1 MNKET
6 DEKMRVGLIVNP
18 VAGIGGRV
26 GLKGSD
32 GAEIQRKARALG
44 ARPEAPGRAVAALE
58 KLKPAAARISLITCR
73 GSMGED
79 ACRAAGLTPEQV
91 LPCGGGPTTS
101 SEDTVRAAR
110 YMSEAG
116 VDLLLFAGGDGT
128 ARDIY
133 QGAGGGATVLG
144 IPAGVKI
151 HSGVFALNP
160 VSAGSAALRY
170 LDRGAVR
177 SREAEVMDLDE
188 AAYRR
193 GEIRPRLYG
202 YLRVPCDETRIQHV
216 KARSTPEEGEL
227 TSIAAQLIDDMEA
240 GVYYAVGAGT
250 TTRRIMECLGLPDT
264 LIGVD
269 VIRDKKLVASDV
281 TERQLWEIAAD
292 PDKELRVILT
302 VIGGQGHVFGR
313 GNQQISPRII
323 RRLGMERIL
332 LVATKRKLLTLP
344 GHRLIVDT
352 GEPSLDRELAGYCRV
367 AVGAREQMICRLT
380 AGDE

>member
-1 MNKET
+1 MSNET
-6 DEKMRVGLIVNP
+6 SRKMRVGLIVNP

-32 GAEIQRKARALG
+32 GAEIQKKALELG
-44 ARPEAPGRAVAALE
+44 ARPEAPDRAAAALR
-58 KLKPAAARISLITCR
+58 KLGAAAGRISVITCQ
-73 GSMGED
+73 GGMGED
-79 ACRAAGLTPEQV
+79 ECRAAGLSPEQV
-91 LPCGGGPTTS
+91 LPGRDAGATS
-101 SEDTVRAAR
+101 PEDTVQAAR
-110 YMSEAG
+110 AMSRAG

-128 ARDIY
+128 ARNIY
-133 QGAGGGATVLG
+133 EGAGDRVTVLG

-160 VSAGSAALRY
+160 ASAGSAALRY
-170 LDRGAVR
+170 LEQGAEN

-188 AAYRR
+188 DAYRR
-193 GEIRPRLYG
+193 GEVRPRLYG
-202 YLRVPCDETRIQHV
+202 FLRVPCDETRIQHV
-216 KARSTPEEGEL
+216 KARSVPEEGEL
-227 TSIAAQLIDDMEA
+227 TSIAAQLIDGMEP

-250 TTRRIMECLGLPDT
+250 TTRRVMECLDLPNT

-281 TERQLWEIAAD
+281 TERQLWEIAQEPGSD
-292 PDKELRVILT
+292 LRVILT

-332 LVATKRKLLTLP
+332 LAATKRKLLSLP
-344 GHRLIVDT
+344 GHRLIADT
-352 GEPSLDRELAGYCRV
+352 GDPELDRELAGYYRV